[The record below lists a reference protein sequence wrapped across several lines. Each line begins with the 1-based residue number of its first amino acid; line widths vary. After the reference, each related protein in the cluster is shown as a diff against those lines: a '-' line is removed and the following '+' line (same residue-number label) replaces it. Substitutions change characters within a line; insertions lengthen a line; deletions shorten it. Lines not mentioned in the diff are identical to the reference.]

1 MSKAEETAKP
11 ATTRPN
17 LSELD
22 PDSFLRVNQ
31 IVPGLLKINKGTWW
45 KWVREGKAPAAHKLG
60 PAVTAWRVADLRAF
74 LKVQE
79 AA

>member
-22 PDSFLRVNQ
+22 PDSYLRLKQ
-31 IVPGLLKINKGTWW
+31 IVPEIVPIHPGTFW
-45 KWVREGKAPAAHKLG
+45 KWVREGKAPAPHKLG

-74 LKVQE
+74 LKAQE